1 MKNNIDENIK
11 TLTSHLFREHYGK
24 MVSYLSQKYGYHKIE
39 DILDA
44 VQESFET
51 ALNTWKF
58 GEVPENPFAWL
69 HRVANNKLV
78 NKIRQSNIAQT
89 HVNYLVSTER
99 DSNEYSE
106 KEVEDSL
113 LKLLIFF
120 SKAFFTERNKLI
132 ISLYFLC
139 GFNYSEIA
147 NALIIKTETVKKVV
161 LRSKETI
168 KEFSEI
174 YDDFQ
179 IQTIEELSH
188 LLKIIYLLY
197 NEGYK
202 SSQRAGTINLDL
214 CFEAIRLGKL
224 LHQYHPENPEIN
236 SLLAGMFFNSSRFPA
251 RTEND
256 TWISLENQNR
266 TLWNNDLIKEG
277 FYYLEIAKQ
286 HQQTLDKY
294 YLEALISSMHCT
306 SESYEKTD
314 WKTIAYLYKQL
325 EKMEPYSIPVKLNRI
340 IAESNFKSLHDLLP
354 ELITIENMMNEET
367 EFIYLSTKAH
377 FYAKMEEWNLAIH
390 NYELSLNCTKN
401 KTDINFISG
410 KINLIKKK
418 LEN

>member
-1 MKNNIDENIK
+1 MKNNTDENIK

-24 MVSYLSQKYGYHKIE
+24 MVSYLSQKYGYYKIE

-51 ALNTWKF
+51 ALNTWRF

-69 HRVANNKLV
+69 YRVANNKLL

-89 HVNYLVSTER
+89 HLNYLASTEK
-99 DSNEYSE
+99 DNDEYSE

-113 LKLLIFF
+113 LKLLIFL
-120 SKAFFTERNKLI
+120 SKASSSERNKLI

-168 KEFSEI
+168 KKFSEI

-202 SSQRAGTINLDL
+202 SSQRARTINLDL

-266 TLWNNDLIKEG
+266 TLWDNDLIKEG
-277 FYYLEIAKQ
+277 FYYLEIAKK
-286 HQQTLDKY
+286 HLQTLDKY
-294 YLEALISSMHCT
+294 YLEALISSMHCS

-314 WKTIAYLYKQL
+314 WKTIVYLYKQL
-325 EKMEPYSIPVKLNRI
+325 EKMEPYSISIKLNRI
-340 IAESNFKSLHDLLP
+340 IAESNFKSLLDLLP
-354 ELITIENMMNEET
+354 ELITIENTMNEET

-377 FYAKMEEWNLAIH
+377 FYAKMEEWNLAIL